1 MCSREFSTFLEGKM
15 NFKFTKMHGC
25 GNDYI
30 YFDCRKERLEN
41 PAKVAKKLSN
51 RHFSVGGDGIVMI
64 CPSTV
69 ADAKMRMFNSD
80 GSEGKMCGNAIRCV
94 GKYLSDNKI
103 VDRDTITIETMSGIK
118 ILKLKKAAGRVVS
131 ARVDMGKPEFRSDKI
146 PVNVAEN
153 LNKLVSYPIKIDNV
167 EYNITCVSMGNPHCV
182 VFCDSVDEIDMAK
195 LGPKFENNRLF
206 PEKINT
212 EFVQILSPNEIKMR
226 VWERGSG
233 ETMACGTGACAAVVA
248 AVENGFCRLNECVR
262 VRLLGGQLEICYTK
276 DAVYMEGDAHVA
288 FKGEVEI

>member
-1 MCSREFSTFLEGKM
+1 M

-30 YFDCRKERLEN
+30 YFDCFKERLEN
-41 PAKVAKKLSN
+41 PDQVAKKLSN

-103 VDRDTITIETMSGIK
+103 IDRDTITIETMSGIK
-118 ILKLKKAAGRVVS
+118 ILELKKVSGRVVS
-131 ARVDMGKPEFRSDKI
+131 ARVDMGKPEFRPDKI

-182 VFCDSVDEIDMAK
+182 VFCDSVDEIDMVE

-248 AVENGFCRLNECVR
+248 AVENGFFKLNECVL
-262 VRLLGGQLEICYTK
+262 VRLLGGQLKICYTK
-276 DAVYMEGDAHVA
+276 NAVYMEGDAHVA
-288 FKGEVEI
+288 FKGEVVI

>member
-1 MCSREFSTFLEGKM
+1 M

-30 YFDCRKERLEN
+30 YFDCFKERLEN
-41 PAKVAKKLSN
+41 PDQVAKKLSN

-103 VDRDTITIETMSGIK
+103 IDRDTITIETMSGIK
-118 ILKLKKAAGRVVS
+118 ILELKKVSGRVVS
-131 ARVDMGKPEFRSDKI
+131 ARVDMGKPEFRPDKI

-182 VFCDSVDEIDMAK
+182 VFCDSVDEIDMVE

-248 AVENGFCRLNECVR
+248 AVENGFCKLNECVL
-262 VRLLGGQLEICYTK
+262 VRLLGGQLKICYTK
-276 DAVYMEGDAHVA
+276 NAVYMEGDAHVA
-288 FKGEVEI
+288 FKGEVVI

>member
-1 MCSREFSTFLEGKM
+1 M

-30 YFDCRKERLEN
+30 YFDCLKERLEN
-41 PAKVAKKLSN
+41 PAEAAKKLSN
-51 RHFSVGGDGIVMI
+51 RHFSIGGDGIVMI

-118 ILKLKKAAGRVVS
+118 ILELKKVSGRVV
-131 ARVDMGKPEFRSDKI
+131 AVKVDMGKPELRPDKI
-146 PVNVAEN
+146 PVNVAGN
-153 LNKLVSYPIKIDNV
+153 LNKLVSYPIKIDDA
-167 EYNITCVSMGNPHCV
+167 EYNITSVSMGNPHCV
-182 VFCDSVDEIDMAK
+182 VFCDSVDEIDMVG

-212 EFVQILSPNEIKMR
+212 EFVQILNPNEIKMR

-248 AVENGFCRLNECVR
+248 AVENGFCKLNECVL
-262 VRLLGGQLEICYTK
+262 VRLLGGQLKICYTK
-276 DAVYMEGDAHVA
+276 NAGYMEGDAHVA
-288 FKGEVEI
+288 FKGEVAI